1 MDSKEKNFQMPNKT
15 FFLPLQINP
24 AKIFRW
30 KTELGDPA
38 VVADD
43 YEAAIHTVF
52 PNEFPAFDLIFLG
65 MGSDGHT
72 ASLFPN
78 TAGLDVK
85 DRIAVKNAVTK
96 LDTTRLT
103 LTFPVINAAH
113 NAAILVAGA
122 DKAEML
128 ARVLEGDADFHE
140 LPSRGVKPTSGKLF
154 WFVDAAAAKNVTT

>member
-1 MDSKEKNFQMPNKT
+1 MV
-15 FFLPLQINP
+15 
-24 AKIFRW
+24 
-30 KTELGDPA
+30 DPSA
-38 VVADD
+38 IAFD
-43 YEAAIHTVF
+43 YEVEIRTVF
-52 PNEFPAFDLIFLG
+52 PNEFPVFDLIFLG
-65 MGSDGHT
+65 MGRDGHT

-85 DRIAVKNAVTK
+85 DRIAVKNPVTK

-113 NAAILVAGA
+113 NAAFLVAGA